1 MKKTKRLLAL
11 LLTLV
16 SIVSLLAFPAAVAE
30 DADCVAPY
38 VYVGICPYC
47 GEGTMCIVHT
57 EKVTVN
63 GEVVIRYTSRCNN
76 CGATETSY

>member
-30 DADCVAPY
+30 DADCVAPHI
-38 VYVGICPYC
+38 YVGICTYC
-47 GEGTMCIVHT
+47 GEGTMCIVRT
-57 EKVTVN
+57 DKVIVN
-63 GEVVIRYTSRCNN
+63 GKEVTQYTSRCNN
-76 CGATETSY
+76 CGATETSF